1 VKVRDVSGRV
11 AFHHV
16 AALSLWTTSVAL
28 SHEDVLV
35 CSDDLEAVIA
45 TPERVLKRLF
55 MLISTAVNGVETG

>member
-1 VKVRDVSGRV
+1 
-11 AFHHV
+11 V